1 MTHFGRVLQQLRART
16 PGPIVADMFCLLRL
30 ELELA
35 VQAKALLMA
44 REAGLDVPVDDDLEA
59 ILAERRCLQRSIGRI
74 GLLALKPLG
83 VTSHRDQW
91 HRHLLQ
97 QRRVRTRPSGYG

>member
-1 MTHFGRVLQQLRART
+1 
-16 PGPIVADMFCLLRL
+16 MFCLLRL